1 MTYYPVATI
10 VNQGY
15 AMLFR
20 VLCMR
25 FHPYLG
31 VHDQRCLEPL
41 IVYFVNVARKLF
53 EASSSGVSYWQG
65 GTMRLNVA
73 AIRT

>member
-31 VHDQRCLEPL
+31 VHDQTL

-53 EASSSGVSYWQG
+53 EASFSGVSYWQG